1 MTMSE
6 FLESAVLP
14 DRIERLSQHYFYECF
29 QLESKYAFDN

>member
-14 DRIERLSQHYFYECF
+14 DRIDRLSRHYFHECS
-29 QLESKYAFDN
+29 QLEAKYAFDN